1 MSLFLILLIF
11 DKIRKGKVIKVSP
24 KTTKEELKALLDA
37 NVGVKPKNREH
48 FGKLKGVFGD
58 GLAYQKRMR
67 ADEE

>member
-1 MSLFLILLIF
+1 M
-11 DKIRKGKVIKVSP
+11 VIKVNP

-58 GLAYQKRMR
+58 GLAYQKSIR